1 MLERERVPRC
11 LFRLVLARRR
21 LGGGE
26 LERTCERLRLSS
38 VRLAADVQPAQPR
51 RQPGQEVA
59 LDPGPAV

>member
-1 MLERERVPRC
+1 MLEGERVPRR
-11 LFRLVLARRR
+11 LYRLVLARRR

-26 LERTCERLRLSS
+26 LERPCERLRLRR
-38 VRLAADVQPAQPR
+38 VRLVADVQPAQPR